1 MWGWGDLIGDL
12 SRSVQLVAALEGLGL
27 EHSVPD
33 VQGEREK
40 RKGAD
45 AEGSAVGGGALAWK
59 AAARALAWKAA
70 ARALWQYGLRQF
82 RHLSSFQS
90 SILSQSK
97 ESQSHSYL
105 SLQNRQLVS

>member
-40 RKGAD
+40 REGAD
-45 AEGSAVGGGALAWK
+45 AEGSAVGGG
-59 AAARALAWKAA
+59 ALAWKAA